1 MRAEGLADVPVVVG
15 GIVPPQD
22 AADLLAAGVA
32 RVFTPKDYQLAKVM
46 AEIVGLLETRCPV
59 LEPA

>member
-1 MRAEGLADVPVVVG
+1 MCRSWSAGSSR
-15 GIVPPQD
+15 PQD

-46 AEIVGLLETRCPV
+46 AEIVALLEAPV
-59 LEPA
+59 ASLQPA

>member
-1 MRAEGLADVPVVVG
+1 MVVVG

-46 AEIVGLLETRCPV
+46 AEIVALLEARCQV